1 MKPSPLSFVRIEVSE
16 MEKDLHKLELLR
28 RIAEL
33 EKEEK
38 WHLDVED
45 DPETYPLMPDDVDY
59 LNEKLINKIKNK
71 IANIAGTRF
80 FDKMI
85 KDRQLIITEVRGIE
99 NFKAVK
105 GGKIVTCN
113 HFSVCDNYAV
123 WVALRDYMDGKML
136 YKVIREGNY
145 TNPPKP
151 FGLFMRH
158 CNTLPISSQLA
169 TMKKFMHAVKTLLSR
184 GETILIYPEQSMWWN
199 YRKPKPMQD
208 GAFSLAVKNNAP
220 IVPIFITMEDSEV
233 MGSDGFFVQEYTINI
248 LPAIYP
254 DRSLYK
260 GDAVKKMK
268 EENYKAWVKVYED
281 FYGKPLVYGE
291 E

>member
-1 MKPSPLSFVRIEVSE
+1 MERSP
-16 MEKDLHKLELLR
+16 HKLELLR
-28 RIAEL
+28 RISEL
-33 EKEEK
+33 EKQQL

-45 DPETYPLMPDDVDY
+45 DPETYPLMPHQIDY
-59 LNEKLINKIKNK
+59 LNEKLSSKIKNK
-71 IANIAGTRF
+71 IANVLGTRF
-80 FDKMI
+80 FDRMI
-85 KDRQLIITEVRGIE
+85 ANGQLIIKEIRGIE
-99 NFKAVK
+99 NFRAVK

-123 WVALRDYMDGKML
+123 WMALRDHMGGKML

-158 CNTLPISSQLA
+158 CNTLPLSSQLS
-169 TMKKFMHAVKTLLSR
+169 TMKKFLRAVKALLER

-208 GAFSLAVKNNAP
+208 GAFTLAVRNKTP
-220 IVPIFITMEDSEV
+220 IIPIFITMEDSDTLD
-233 MGSDGFFVQEYTINI
+233 GDGFPVQEYTIHI

-254 DRSLYK
+254 DATLPSAQAK
-260 GDAVKKMK
+260 DAMKK
-268 EENYKAWVKVYED
+268 ENYEAWVKVYED
-281 FYGKPLVYGE
+281 FYQKPLVYLE
-291 E
+291 S

>member
-1 MKPSPLSFVRIEVSE
+1 
-16 MEKDLHKLELLR
+16 MEKSAHKLELLR
-28 RIAEL
+28 RIEEL
-33 EKEEK
+33 ERQGL

-45 DPETYPLMPDDVDY
+45 DPETYPLMPDKVDY
-59 LNEKLINKIKNK
+59 LNEKLSSKIKNK

-85 KDRQLIITEVRGIE
+85 ANRQLIIKEVRGIE
-99 NFKAVK
+99 NFIAVK

-113 HFSVCDNYAV
+113 HFSVGDNYAV
-123 WVALRDYMDGKML
+123 WVALRDYMDGRML
-136 YKVIREGNY
+136 FKVIREGNY

-158 CNTLPISSQLA
+158 CNTLPLSSQTS
-169 TMKKFMHAVKTLLSR
+169 TMKKFLRAVRVLLER

-208 GAFSLAVKNNAP
+208 GAFTLAARNKKP
-220 IVPIFITMEDSEV
+220 IVPIFITMEDSDV
-233 MGSDGFFVQEYTINI
+233 LDPDGFYVQEYTIHI

-254 DRSLYK
+254 DSMLSNVEAK
-260 GDAVKKMK
+260 EALKK
-268 EENYKAWVKVYED
+268 ENYEAWVKVYEE
-281 FYGKPLVYGE
+281 FYKKKLVYGE

>member
-1 MKPSPLSFVRIEVSE
+1 MKKSA
-16 MEKDLHKLELLR
+16 HKLELVR

-33 EKEEK
+33 EEK
-38 WHLDVED
+38 GLWHLDVED
-45 DPETYPLMPDDVDY
+45 DPETYPLMPDKIDY
-59 LNEKLINKIKNK
+59 LNEKFINKIKNK
-71 IANIAGTRF
+71 IANAAGTKF

-85 KDRQLIITEVRGIE
+85 ADRQLIIKEVRGIE
-99 NFKAVK
+99 NFASVK

-113 HFSVCDNYAV
+113 HFSVGDNYAV

-158 CNTLPISSQLA
+158 CNTLPLSSQMA
-169 TMKKFMHAVKTLLSR
+169 TMKKFMKAVEVLLGR

-208 GAFSLAVKNNAP
+208 GAFTLAVRNNTP
-220 IVPIFITMEDSEV
+220 VVPIFITMEDSDV
-233 MGSDGFFVQEYTINI
+233 LDGDGFFVQEYTINI
-248 LPAIYP
+248 LPPIYP
-254 DRSLYK
+254 DSTLSRP
-260 GDAVKKMK
+260 DATKKMK
-268 EENYKAWVKVYED
+268 NDNYEAWVRVYED
-281 FYGKPLVYGE
+281 FYKKPLVYGE

>member
-1 MKPSPLSFVRIEVSE
+1 
-16 MEKDLHKLELLR
+16 MEKSAHKLELIR

-33 EKEEK
+33 EKKEL

-45 DPETYPLMPDDVDY
+45 DPETYPLMPNEVDY
-59 LNEKLINKIKNK
+59 LNEKLSSKIKNK
-71 IANIAGTRF
+71 IANIAGARF

-85 KDRQLIITEVRGIE
+85 ANRQLIIKEVRGIE
-99 NFKAVK
+99 NFASVK
-105 GGKIVTCN
+105 SGKIVTCN

-158 CNTLPISSQLA
+158 CNTLPLSSQRA
-169 TMKKFMHAVKTLLSR
+169 TMKNFLRAVKTLLGR

-199 YRKPKPMQD
+199 YKKPKPLQD
-208 GAFSLAVKNNAP
+208 GAFSLAVLNKAP
-220 IVPIFITMEDSEV
+220 VVPIFITMEDSDV
-233 MGSDGFFVQEYTINI
+233 LDNDGFFVQAYTIHI
-248 LPAIYP
+248 LPPIYP
-254 DRSLYK
+254 DPSLS
-260 GDAVKKMK
+260 GSEAK
-268 EENYKAWVKVYED
+268 EAIRKENYEAWVRVYED
-281 FYGKPLVYGE
+281 FYQKPLVYGE